1 MIASSTFILLGVMGV
16 FGILLPLSVA
26 IWWIKTR
33 KEKISTVLLGALA
46 FFAFALVLEG
56 IVHTIVF
63 LAVPSLKENVIAFTV
78 YGALMAG
85 LFEETGRY
93 FFFKVLLKKRTNRET
108 AISYGIGHGG
118 FEALYILGMTSVQ
131 YMIYAS
137 MINNG
142 QFQTLIDTIA
152 ATGEDVSA
160 LLLLPDALASIT
172 VGSIVLGCFERIS
185 AMIFHIAMSI
195 IVFYAVKKSKIALYI
210 LAILLHALLD
220 TPAALFQMGVIT
232 NQAVLEITIFVFAAA
247 TIIGAVKLLYNKDT
261 QTKEVEESV

>member
-1 MIASSTFILLGVMGV
+1 MIASSTFVLLGIMGA
-16 FGILLPLSVA
+16 FGIILPLCVS

-33 KEKISTVLLGALA
+33 KEKISTILLGALA

-56 IVHTIVF
+56 TIHTIVF
-63 LAVPSLKENVIAFTV
+63 LLVPSLAKNVIAYTI

-93 FFFKVLLKKRTNRET
+93 FFFKVVLKKRTNRET

-118 FEALYILGMTSVQ
+118 FEALYILLVTSIQ
-131 YMIYAS
+131 YMVYAV

-142 QFQTLIDTIA
+142 QFQTLIDAVASSGGDT
-152 ATGEDVSA
+152 SA
-160 LLLLPDALASIT
+160 VQLLPDAIASIT
-172 VGSIVLGCFERIS
+172 PGVVALGCFERIS

-195 IVFYAVKKSKIALYI
+195 LVFYAVKKSKAALYI

-220 TPAALFQMGVIT
+220 VPAALYQTGVIT
-232 NQAVLEITIFVFAAA
+232 NQLVLELIIFVFAVAC
-247 TIIGAVKLLYNKDT
+247 IILMIKLLYNKDT
-261 QTKEVEESV
+261 QTKEVTESV

>member
-1 MIASSTFILLGVMGV
+1 MIASSTFVLLGIMGA
-16 FGILLPLSVA
+16 FGIILPLCVS

-33 KEKISTVLLGALA
+33 KEKISTILLGALA

-56 IVHTIVF
+56 TIHTIVF
-63 LAVPSLKENVIAFTV
+63 LLVPSLAKNVIAYTI

-93 FFFKVLLKKRTNRET
+93 FFFKVVLKKRTNRET

-118 FEALYILGMTSVQ
+118 FEALYILLATSIQ
-131 YMIYAS
+131 YIVYAV

-142 QFQTLIDTIA
+142 QFSTLIDTVA
-152 ATGEDVSA
+152 ATGADTTAYQA
-160 LLLLPDALASIT
+160 LPEAISSIT
-172 VGSIVLGCFERIS
+172 IGAVALGCFERIT
-185 AMIFHIAMSI
+185 AMTFHIAMSI
-195 IVFYAVKKSKIALYI
+195 LVFYAVKKSKISLYF

-232 NQAVLEITIFVFAAA
+232 NQLVLEGIIFAIAVAA
-247 TIIGAVKLLYNKDT
+247 IIGAVKLLYNKDI
-261 QTKEVEESV
+261 QTKEVTESV